1 VDAGGELEPLVA
13 LQPVVR
19 APQRH
24 RRRAAADSP
33 RCLRAAGGVGRS
45 AGEPRHL
52 HRRRARHVSRL
63 CRLPAPG
70 KWQHKI
76 GDASGGIGNA
86 DLSRWPISES
96 DVGRLPVGDEPGE
109 GRLVLYARIDTL
121 YGNVPFFVTHLN
133 SAWGQSG
140 PRQEQVVAEFMRQKD
155 QDGYPPILT
164 GDLNAPPDA
173 DDVRCLVGKAPPS
186 LRGLVLGDA
195 WAYARPLSPGRM
207 WDRRNPHVA
216 ATFEPDTR
224 IDYVFVGLPDSS
236 GQGQVL
242 DAELVGTERRTELAS
257 LFETQVPAA
266 VVLGATV
273 PCRPPSLTR

>member
-1 VDAGGELEPLVA
+1 MADPQENLATSIADELGMYHA
-13 LQPVVR
+13 Y
-19 APQRH
+19 
-24 RRRAAADSP
+24 AAS
-33 RCLRAAGGVGRS
+33 
-45 AGEPRHL
+45 
-52 HRRRARHVSRL
+52 
-63 CRLPAPG
+63 PAPG
-70 KWQHKI
+70 KWQRKI

-96 DVGRLPVGDEPGE
+96 DVGRLPVGDEPDE